1 MSIKIIST
9 NKKAFHDY
17 TLSERLEVGIKLTGA
32 ETKSAKAGSVN
43 LKGSFVI
50 IENGELVIKNMH
62 IGAYK
67 PARQEGYDPV
77 RNRKLLAH
85 KKEIERLAGLIEQKR
100 ATVVP
105 LNIHLKNGFVK
116 LEIAL
121 AKHKQKWD
129 TREALKKRDLDREQK
144 RTES

>member
-1 MSIKIIST
+1 MSKIIST
-9 NKKAFHDY
+9 NKKALHDY
-17 TLSERLEVGIKLTGA
+17 HLSEKLEAGIKLTGA
-32 ETKSAKAGSVN
+32 EVKSVKAGSVN

-62 IGAYK
+62 IGTYK
-67 PARQEGYDPV
+67 PANQKTYEPV

-85 KKEIERLAGLIEQKR
+85 KKEIERFAGLIEQKK

-121 AKHKQKWD
+121 ARHKQKWD
-129 TREALKKRDLDREQK
+129 KREALKKRDLDREQK